1 MILYRFTHRK
11 YAHDLSG
18 NGAKQ
23 LGGRWNYPG
32 TPVIYTSEFRSLA
45 LLEILANAGKLED
58 LQSLQLMEIHL
69 PDQAEIQEILLPK
82 LKKHWNQDL
91 AYTQWLG
98 TEMIRSGN
106 TLVCCCPSSI
116 IHQEKNY
123 LINPV
128 HPDCKKIRLL
138 SSEDFYFDPR
148 IFKQP

>member
-11 YAHDLSG
+11 YAQDLSG

-23 LGGRWNYPG
+23 FGGRWNLPG
-32 TPVIYTSEFRSLA
+32 TPVIYTSEHRSLA
-45 LLEILANAGKLED
+45 LLEILVNAGKLED

-69 PDQAEIQEILLPK
+69 PDQTELQEILLPK
-82 LKKHWNQDL
+82 LKRNWNQDL

-98 TEMIRSGN
+98 TELLLSAK
-106 TLVCCCPSSI
+106 TLLCSCPSSV

-123 LINPV
+123 LINPL

-138 SSEDFYFDPR
+138 RSVDFYFDPR
-148 IFKQP
+148 LFKQA